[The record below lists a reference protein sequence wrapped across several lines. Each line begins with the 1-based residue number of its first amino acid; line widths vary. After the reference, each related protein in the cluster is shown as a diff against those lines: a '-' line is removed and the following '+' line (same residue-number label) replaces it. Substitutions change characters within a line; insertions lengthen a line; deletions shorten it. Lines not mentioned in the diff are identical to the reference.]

1 MVRPGKRFT
10 VASDILRLP
19 RLLRAAGFAVLA
31 LLVLPYLIVPFY
43 AFGKPVSTVML
54 WRQLTGARMQ
64 RQYVPLSRISPA
76 LALAVIVAED
86 GRFCSHHGV
95 DFAEIRDALADADD
109 LEDVRGGSTI
119 TQQVAKNL
127 FLWPGRSWVRKA
139 LEFPLALWIDLVL
152 SKRRILEIYL
162 NIAEW
167 GPNGE
172 FGVEAGSRYAFGKP
186 ARDLVPLPGG
196 AAGGRAAQSG
206 GPQCA
211 CARTRLAPAGGALC
225 RPFGAG
231 ARRRGLRPRHPLA
244 LAGAILYKP
253 AFIPTSLNFRSSLPM
268 AVPKRKTSPSR
279 RGMRRSA
286 DALKRPTYVEDKDS
300 GELRRPHHIDLKT
313 GMYKGRQVLKVK
325 TEA

>member
-1 MVRPGKRFT
+1 M
-10 VASDILRLP
+10 
-19 RLLRAAGFAVLA
+19 
-31 LLVLPYLIVPFY
+31 
-43 AFGKPVSTVML
+43 
-54 WRQLTGARMQ
+54 
-64 RQYVPLSRISPA
+64 
-76 LALAVIVAED
+76 
-86 GRFCSHHGV
+86 
-95 DFAEIRDALADADD
+95 
-109 LEDVRGGSTI
+109 
-119 TQQVAKNL
+119 
-127 FLWPGRSWVRKA
+127 
-139 LEFPLALWIDLVL
+139 ALWIDLVL

-186 ARDLVPLPGG
+186 ARDLSHYQAALLAAVLPNPTTRNAHAPGPGLRRLAGLYVGRSARAG
-196 AAGGRAAQSG
+196 AAV
-206 GPQCA
+206 A
-211 CARTRLAPAGGALC
+211 CI
-225 RPFGAG
+225 
-231 ARRRGLRPRHPLA
+231 RHPLA

-253 AFIPTSLNFRSSLPM
+253 AFIRKSLNSRSSLPM

-286 DALKRPTYVEDKDS
+286 DALKRPAYVEDKDS